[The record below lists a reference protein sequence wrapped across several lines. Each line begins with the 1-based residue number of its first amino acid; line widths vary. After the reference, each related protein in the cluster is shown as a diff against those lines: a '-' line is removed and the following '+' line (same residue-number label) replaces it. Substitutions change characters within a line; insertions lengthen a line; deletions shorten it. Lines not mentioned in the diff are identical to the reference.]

1 MLVAEQDRITKSE
14 TVSSSYFHG
23 KILLGDDGFQNMLV
37 YQPTFN
43 RLELKKD
50 KRSDYVI
57 GWKQKSLLE
66 SILLP
71 LPGFFLPI

>member
-57 GWKQKSLLE
+57 G
-66 SILLP
+66 
-71 LPGFFLPI
+71 